1 MSCLVGSEW
10 GAEQK
15 ALKSVYTGL
24 IRSVFDYDSIAF
36 GSASVSI
43 FKKLQKIQ
51 INTCDPNQ
59 GILRDFN

>member
-15 ALKSVYTGL
+15 GLKSVYTGL

-36 GSASVSI
+36 GSASV
-43 FKKLQKIQ
+43 KIKW
-51 INTCDPNQ
+51 CH
-59 GILRDFN
+59 